1 MTRENLLSNIVQKI
15 GVDDDVALEVKNQLK
30 DVKKIHSFIA
40 YGKYTKNGDFKYWE
54 IHYNVSQSSR
64 FNTITIQDVVD
75 KLSEDLPKHL
85 NGECVAVHSFK
96 QPNLTLLLKQYKPLI
111 FKLSKELHGKWEF
124 LEMEDLMQMCSFV
137 ICELY
142 YKNYYVHKAL
152 IRRSFANYVLMH
164 IRKNKNRP
172 VICSLE
178 QMYHKSDDDSNVTIA
193 DMVPDTK
200 LLDEQ
205 DDKENEEVMTQIIT
219 EVKDIIID
227 LIGPRQYD
235 QLLREYANKQT
246 TPWSRKLMY
255 TIKAKLFDMGITIK
269 SFNKYYG

>member
-1 MTRENLLSNIVQKI
+1 
-15 GVDDDVALEVKNQLK
+15 
-30 DVKKIHSFIA
+30 
-40 YGKYTKNGDFKYWE
+40 
-54 IHYNVSQSSR
+54 
-64 FNTITIQDVVD
+64 
-75 KLSEDLPKHL
+75 
-85 NGECVAVHSFK
+85 
-96 QPNLTLLLKQYKPLI
+96 
-111 FKLSKELHGKWEF
+111 
-124 LEMEDLMQMCSFV
+124 
-137 ICELY
+137 
-142 YKNYYVHKAL
+142 
-152 IRRSFANYVLMH
+152 
-164 IRKNKNRP
+164 
-172 VICSLE
+172 
-178 QMYHKSDDDSNVTIA
+178 MYHKSDDDCNVTIA